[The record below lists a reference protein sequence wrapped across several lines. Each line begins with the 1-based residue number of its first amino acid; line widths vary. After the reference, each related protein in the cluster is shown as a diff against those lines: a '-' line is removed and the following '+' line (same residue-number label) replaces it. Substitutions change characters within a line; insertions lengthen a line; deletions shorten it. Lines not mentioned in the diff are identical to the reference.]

1 MPLTK
6 IQNKIV
12 AFIRHFSHKHGYA
25 PTVREI
31 QEHCGFKSPRAAAY
45 HLEVL
50 EEQGVLSRAS
60 KARTLKLTAAFDVVP
75 IPLYSTIPAGSPQ
88 LREPS
93 APEIALN
100 PAAFPRAAQR
110 NLFALRVS
118 GDSMMGAKIFDG
130 DIVIVEPRPA
140 KEGDV
145 VVALVD
151 GENTLKRLIKKNGN
165 YLLKA
170 ENPAY
175 PEIIPVSELSVQG
188 VVIGV
193 FRSFQS

>member
-1 MPLTK
+1 MALSK
-6 IQNKIV
+6 IQNKII

-50 EEQGVLSRAS
+50 EKFGVLTRAN
-60 KARTLKLTAAFDVVP
+60 KARTVRLASSQETVP
-75 IPLYSTIPAGSPQ
+75 IPVFATIPAGAPQ
-88 LREPS
+88 LREP
-93 APEIALN
+93 AVAELALN
-100 PAAFPRAAQR
+100 PAVFPRASQR

-118 GDSMMGAKIFDG
+118 GDSMTGAKIFDG

-151 GENTLKRLIKKNGN
+151 GENTLKRLIKKSGRF
-165 YLLKA
+165 LLKA

-175 PEIIPVSELSVQG
+175 PEITPIADLTIQG

-193 FRSFQS
+193 FRSFRS

>member
-1 MPLTK
+1 MTLSK

-12 AFIRHFSHKHGYA
+12 GFIRHFSQKHGYA

-31 QEHCGFKSPRAAAY
+31 QEHCRFKSPRAAAY

-50 EEQGVLSRAS
+50 AEQGVLTRDH
-60 KARTLKLTAAFDVVP
+60 KARTLRLASAQDVIP
-75 IPLYSTIPAGSPQ
+75 IPVFATIPAGPPQ
-88 LREPS
+88 LREP
-93 APEIALN
+93 ATAEIALN
-100 PAAFPRAAQR
+100 PDSFPRAAQR
-110 NLFALRVS
+110 DLFALRVS
-118 GDSMMGAKIFDG
+118 GDSMTGAKIFDG
-130 DIVIVEPRPA
+130 DIVIIEPRPA

-151 GENTLKRLIKKNGN
+151 GENTLKRLIKESGK

-175 PEIIPVSELSVQG
+175 PEITPAAKLTVQG

-193 FRSFQS
+193 FRSFPS

>member
-12 AFIRHFSHKHGYA
+12 AFIRNFSHKHGYA

-31 QEHCGFKSPRAAAY
+31 QQHCGFKSPRAAAY

-50 EEQGVLSRAS
+50 EEQGVISRSS
-60 KARTLKLTAAFDVVP
+60 KARTVRLASEQGAVP
-75 IPLYSTIPAGSPQ
+75 IPVFATIPAGSPQ
-88 LREPS
+88 LREPT
-93 APEIALN
+93 APELALN

-118 GDSMMGAKIFDG
+118 GDSMTGAKIFDG

-140 KEGDV
+140 KEGDI

-151 GENTLKRLIKKNGN
+151 GESTLKRLIKKNGG

-175 PEIIPVSELSVQG
+175 PEITPAAELTIQG

-193 FRSFQS
+193 FRSIQS